1 MKNVI
6 VSLSESEAAIL
17 STTVPA
23 ELDSLIAVKVWLF
36 IVGWTLS
43 VTLTDTGKIVCPI
56 VPCDADKKCSS
67 DAVIPNVYNSFTS

>member
-43 VTLTDTGKIVCPI
+43 VTLMVIGKVVIAFVSWP
-56 VPCDADKKCSS
+56 ASKCSS
-67 DAVIPNVYNSFTS
+67 EADIEKL